1 MTKRNFKRG
10 LMASALTV
18 MTLGMAWSSAH
29 AQDAAPADSPADAN
43 EAEQATVVVVYATR
57 DKAINAQMKAIN
69 TISVLSKDD
78 LDHTAVHNVAEA
90 LGTLPGVNVMN
101 TGNSFFG
108 GIDGASR
115 GEGMFVSLR
124 GMNSEYNVNMI
135 NGVTVAQGM
144 PYSRGVQ
151 LSLLPPSG
159 LQTIVLNLTSTADMD
174 GDAIGGTVDF
184 RTPTA
189 FNFAGKSHG
198 SLTVSGRIE
207 SRARDYGDSGLGGG
221 LAGEYA
227 TKFGQ
232 NEQFG
237 FYGSVFYDERSYANS
252 ESAGIMAAQ
261 NDGGW
266 DYLVT
271 DASGSSYPGLDKEA
285 NMVQTGLNVGVS
297 TGSTKRWGGNM
308 SFDWKVDDTFSLY
321 ARASYARADTEQNST
336 LSQYT
341 SSSKS
346 HNQVGT
352 TDRYAL
358 SVDQIS
364 TRVWYETNP
373 EVASLSTFTLGG
385 EKRAGAWTLSPSLFM
400 SYGNN
405 DRPDHIEASARI
417 NQSDKYNHGTTR
429 ALGGLSIGYDNDGF
443 AIPLMTTDIYN
454 DLNNADTA
462 LLARR
467 SGQLTE
473 SFSNQT
479 KGGFKLDA
487 RYDADG
493 GALQYIKT
501 GFKFTESL
509 RRVTNRDWTN
519 DHFANSLGHGGETW
533 ASLGIA
539 DGEYSSVF
547 PGVYDWSVPK
557 VNESVLRDYFNQFK
571 TDASFDTCVGY
582 DDTSAETI
590 QKSYDDN
597 YNCNTQKGSEVVTA
611 AYVMADYKF
620 GNIEVLP
627 GVRYEHSRID
637 NTYWVRASDNSTDDT
652 KEVSHFESNR
662 VEYDKVLPSV
672 FLNYRPE
679 GNAVYRASIWTS
691 YTRPPFT
698 QLGGGAQTSTSEDGT
713 TTITKGN
720 PDLKAIDAVNYDLAA
735 EWTTSAGG
743 HAQISAYY
751 KALSH
756 YIFDNGSNYLNGTE
770 QVEGKV
776 YTTMPQNGGD
786 GHVTGLEAQIRQ
798 KFTTLPGWMS
808 GFGVSGNA
816 TRQWTIV
823 DLGSDLGSGQK
834 KPMQNAPEWLANASI
849 FYEKYGMSID
859 LNYSYKGAYLSNYAL
874 IGGVDAWVK
883 PTRRVDLHAG
893 YKINDRI
900 KIDLSVANLLKDYS
914 YWAHIGK
921 RTYAINDIVDTGR
934 TTLLTVKYDY

>member
-1 MTKRNFKRG
+1 MTRSNFKRG

-18 MTLGMAWSSAH
+18 MTLGMAWTAAH
-29 AQDAAPADSPADAN
+29 AQDVAPTDTDEADKS
-43 EAEQATVVVVYATR
+43 TVVVVYATR

-189 FNFAGKSHG
+189 FNFSDKTHASVT
-198 SLTVSGRIE
+198 LSGRLE
-207 SRARDYGDSGLGGG
+207 SRARDYDDSGLGGG
-221 LAGEYA
+221 IAGEYA
-227 TKFGQ
+227 TKFGS

-237 FYGSVFYDERSYANS
+237 FYGSLFYDERAYANS
-252 ESAGIMAAQ
+252 ESAGLMAAQ

-271 DASGSSYPGLDKEA
+271 DINGKSYAGLDKEA
-285 NMVQTGLNVGVS
+285 NMVQTGINVGVS
-297 TGSTKRWGGNM
+297 NGSTKRWGGNL
-308 SFDWKVDDTFSLY
+308 SFDWNVDDTLSLY

-336 LSQYT
+336 LSQFA
-341 SSSKS
+341 SASKS
-346 HNQVGT
+346 HKQVGT

-373 EVASLSTFTLGG
+373 EVATLSTFTLGG
-385 EKRAGAWTLSPSLFM
+385 EKRAGAWTLSPSVFM

-417 NQSDKYNHGTTR
+417 NQSDNYNHGVNR
-429 ALGGLSIGYDNDGF
+429 PLGGLSIGYDNNGF
-443 AIPLMTTDIYN
+443 PIPLYTTDIYN

-487 RYDADG
+487 RYDAEG

-519 DHFANSLGHGGETW
+519 AHFANSLGHGGETW

-539 DGEYSSVF
+539 DGEYTSVF
-547 PGVYDWSVPK
+547 PGVYNWAVPK
-557 VNESVLRDYFNQFK
+557 VNESVLLNYFNKFK
-571 TDASFDTCVGY
+571 TASSFDTCVDY
-582 DDTSAETI
+582 DGSSAETI
-590 QKSYDDN
+590 QKTYADN
-597 YNCNTQKGSEVVTA
+597 YNCNTQKGSEAVTA

-620 GNIEVLP
+620 GNLEVLP
-627 GVRYEHSRID
+627 GLRYEHSQID
-637 NTYWVRASDNSTDDT
+637 NTYWVRASDDSTVGT
-652 KEVSHFESNR
+652 KEVSHFESNQ

-672 FLNYRPE
+672 FLNYRPA

-698 QLGGGAQTSTSEDGT
+698 QLGGGAQTSISDDGT

-720 PDLKAIDAVNYDLAA
+720 PNLKAIDAVNYDLAA

-751 KALSH
+751 KALSN

-776 YTTMPQNGGD
+776 YTTMPENGGN

-808 GFGVSGNA
+808 GFGLSGNA

-849 FYEKYGMSID
+849 FYEKYGMSLD
-859 LNYSYKGAYLSNYAL
+859 LNYGYKGANLANYAV
-874 IGGVDAWVK
+874 IGGVDVWVK

-893 YKINDRI
+893 YKVNDHV

-914 YWAHIGK
+914 YWAHVGK
-921 RTYAINDIVDTGR
+921 RTFAINDIVDTGR
-934 TTLLTVKYDY
+934 TTLLTVKYEY